1 MAKRYSVRVDRI
13 GTADYAGQV
22 FRGSRC
28 IADVRAH
35 RRDFAVR
42 DAVECTRYLR
52 REGWLDAEPARVA
65 GGAL

>member
-1 MAKRYSVRVDRI
+1 MTPRYSVRVDRI

-22 FRGSRC
+22 FRGARM

-35 RRDFAVR
+35 RPGIALRDVIECVR
-42 DAVECTRYLR
+42 WLR
-52 REGWLDAEPARVA
+52 RGGWLDAEPARVA

>member
-1 MAKRYSVRVDRI
+1 MTPRYSVRVDRI
-13 GTADYAGQV
+13 GTADYAAYV

-28 IADVRAH
+28 IADIRSY

-42 DAVECTRYLR
+42 DAVESVRYLR
-52 REGWLDAEPARVA
+52 RDGWLDAEPARVA